1 MTQVAKKRLGRGLAA
16 LIGDD
21 VTEEGVVEDA
31 RSLRHVPIEF
41 LKGSPNNPRK
51 SFKEESLD
59 ELARSIREKG
69 LLQPLV
75 VRAGPE
81 PHTYEIVAGERRWRA
96 AQRAGIHEV
105 PVLIRELTDG
115 EMLEIALIENIQRS
129 DLNPIE
135 EASGYSQLID
145 QFGYTQQQ
153 LAESLGKSR
162 SHIANTLRLLNLP
175 ESVQEKVESGSLSAG
190 HARTLVAVDE
200 PEVLAEKMILQGL
213 SVRQA
218 ESLIKKPDSKKKTKS
233 SKPSKFQ
240 GKSSDI
246 RALEKELGDIL
257 GLVVEINTGSG
268 ETGALNIQYK
278 NLEQLEDVCL
288 RLKSRAGGN

>member
-1 MTQVAKKRLGRGLAA
+1 M
-16 LIGDD
+16 
-21 VTEEGVVEDA
+21 
-31 RSLRHVPIEF
+31 
-41 LKGSPNNPRK
+41 
-51 SFKEESLD
+51 
-59 ELARSIREKG
+59 
-69 LLQPLV
+69 
-75 VRAGPE
+75 VRVGPE
-81 PHTYEIVAGERRWRA
+81 PHTFEIVAGERRWRA

-145 QFGYTQQQ
+145 QFNYTQQQ

-175 ESVQEKVESGSLSAG
+175 GSVQEKVQNGALSAG
-190 HARTLVAVDE
+190 HARTLAAADE
-200 PEVLAEKMILQGL
+200 PELLADKMISQGL

-218 ESLIKKPDSKKKTKS
+218 QSLIKKSATSTVSKIKKS
-233 SKPSKFQ
+233 VSAEH

-246 RALEKELGDIL
+246 RALEKELGDSL
-257 GLVVEINTGSG
+257 GLIVEIATGKG
-268 ETGALNIQYK
+268 EPGSISVQYE
-278 NLEQLEDVCL
+278 NLEPVEDVCS
-288 RLKSRAGGN
+288 RLKSSLGNT

>member
-21 VTEEGVVEDA
+21 VTEDGVVEDA

-41 LKGSPNNPRK
+41 LKASPNNPRK

-75 VRAGPE
+75 VRAGQE

-105 PVLIRELTDG
+105 PVLIRELSDG

-135 EASGYSQLID
+135 EASGYSQLIE
-145 QFGYTQQQ
+145 QFSYTQQQ

-162 SHIANTLRLLNLP
+162 SHIANMMRLLNLP
-175 ESVQEKVESGSLSAG
+175 ESVQEKVETGVLSVG

-200 PEVLAEKMILQGL
+200 PEALADKMISQGL

-218 ESLIKKPDSKKKTKS
+218 ESLIKKPAAAKTDKVA
-233 SKPSKFQ
+233 KPMVQ
-240 GKSSDI
+240 AKSSDV
-246 RALEKELGDIL
+246 RALEKQLTDAL
-257 GLVVEINTGSG
+257 GLVTEINDGQG
-268 ETGALNIQYK
+268 EAGVLSIHYK
-278 NLEQLEDVCL
+278 TLEQLEDVC
-288 RLKSRAGGN
+288 RKLKA

>member
-1 MTQVAKKRLGRGLAA
+1 MTQVAKRRLGRGLAA

-51 SFKEESLD
+51 NFKEESLD
-59 ELARSIREKG
+59 ELSRSIKEKG

-105 PVLIRELTDG
+105 PVLIRELSDG
-115 EMLEIALIENIQRS
+115 EMLEIALIENIQRA

-135 EASGYSQLID
+135 EASGYSQLIE
-145 QFGYTQQQ
+145 QFNYTQQQ

-175 ESVQEKVESGSLSAG
+175 VSVQGKVESGALSAG

-200 PEVLAEKMILQGL
+200 PEALADQMISQGL

-218 ESLIKKPDSKKKTKS
+218 ESLIKKPVTSKAEKSKKVVAVEPKT
-233 SKPSKFQ
+233 
-240 GKSSDI
+240 SDV
-246 RALEKELGDIL
+246 RALEKELRDLL
-257 GLVVEINTGSG
+257 GLVIEINTGKGESG
-268 ETGALNIQYK
+268 VLSIQYK
-278 NLEQLEDVCL
+278 DLEQLEDICL
-288 RLKSRAGGN
+288 RLRT